1 MKTTI
6 TQANVLKLALLLL
19 FYTASVQAQTTVP
32 YERYL
37 TTLELPNTTPVLKPR
52 TSNTK
57 VETELWYEVKLKR
70 PIIVNTALDLIHDTA
85 KVDTTNCLI
94 QKIKR
99 HYSKEGMLTFDER
112 WLGKDYYKS
121 AYQKIG
127 NKLTVTNTSYH
138 GDNSYSTKDVYY
150 FNRKGK
156 DSLRYHYENNV
167 LEQTTFYTYNDSG
180 QWIKA
185 RVTYSNVAIKV
196 QSRNYYL
203 HYNEKGHLD
212 VVTEVPYYR
221 DSTVDMAKSDSVLYE
236 YGGKNVPFDY
246 LPSKITIKY
255 GRKRGYDY
263 SQQKIFGHANR
274 PRHTSFYFFDDGTI
288 RGTPPRP
295 LNEIYNSDLR
305 RVDFSTKTS
314 TDYNYAAGKD
324 LHTENVTLN
333 YETDTKISSKSITY
347 IFTEKWK

>member
-203 HYNEKGHLD
+203 HYNG
-212 VVTEVPYYR
+212 
-221 DSTVDMAKSDSVLYE
+221 
-236 YGGKNVPFDY
+236 
-246 LPSKITIKY
+246 
-255 GRKRGYDY
+255 
-263 SQQKIFGHANR
+263 
-274 PRHTSFYFFDDGTI
+274 
-288 RGTPPRP
+288 
-295 LNEIYNSDLR
+295 
-305 RVDFSTKTS
+305 
-314 TDYNYAAGKD
+314 NYQ
-324 LHTENVTLN
+324 
-333 YETDTKISSKSITY
+333 
-347 IFTEKWK
+347 